1 MDYFLFWAKILA
13 KRAIDLI
20 KQSPFVFIGMIIIIL
35 AFIVGGQYTT
45 IEINIKTAV
54 ILLFIIAVSSIVSS
68 LKNYHTMP
76 VLVAYSKSNL
86 QNKNIKIRFFI
97 KQALKNNLFFIIF
110 GFILFTRLAK
120 IDYNA
125 IILAIVILIVSFVF
139 SFFAMYLKNEY
150 VEYVNKKIRKT
161 AYSKSKISPFLK
173 GVFYDYFDLD
183 FLVMVVFC
191 FALFVI
197 IIGSTM
203 NTSDIQE
210 MENPS
215 IILTVLAV
223 ILSLGFTGL
232 ISSIPEINWSFHS
245 IIFPQN
251 ISRHIKKTALLMV
264 WVFGLLFIVFIFI
277 AMQISIL
284 ALIKYLYSIAV
295 LLLFSIY
302 NAFTCNNSITKFTRA
317 VLYTVLFVWISTLNF
332 LFLILLILPL
342 LIIALLA
349 KNDLKEWYLK

>member
-1 MDYFLFWAKILA
+1 MTMDYFLFWAKILA
-13 KRAIDLI
+13 KRAVDLI
-20 KQSPFVFIGMIIIIL
+20 KQSPVIFIGMAVTIL
-35 AFIVGGQYTT
+35 AFIVGGQYTS

-54 ILLFIIAVSSIVSS
+54 ILLLITAVSSIVSS
-68 LKNYHTMP
+68 LKNYHIMP
-76 VLVAYSKSNL
+76 VLAAYSKSNL
-86 QNKNIKIRFFI
+86 KNKNIKIRFFI
-97 KQALKNNLFFIIF
+97 KQALKNNLFLIVIS
-110 GFILFTRLAK
+110 FILFVRRIKT
-120 IDYNA
+120 DCSA
-125 IILAIVILIVSFVF
+125 IIPLIVIPIISFVF
-139 SFFAMYLKNEY
+139 SFFAMYLKN
-150 VEYVNKKIRKT
+150 EYVNKKIRKT

-173 GVFYDYFDLD
+173 SAFYDYFDLD
-183 FLVMVVFC
+183 FLVMVVLC
-191 FALFVI
+191 FALFAV

-203 NTSDIQE
+203 NTSDIQK

-215 IILTVLAV
+215 IILTVLAA

-232 ISSIPEINWSFHS
+232 ISSIHEINWDFFS

-277 AMQISIL
+277 AIQISIL

-302 NAFTCNNSITKFTRA
+302 NAFTRNNVITKFIRA
-317 VLYTVLFVWISTLNF
+317 FLYTALFVWISALNF
-332 LFLILLILPL
+332 VFLILLILPL